1 VSEKIQAPRGTFDVL
16 PAEASARARVA
27 ATAAAIL
34 GRAGYGRIS
43 TPIFEQTEL
52 FARGVGEGTD
62 IVRKEMF
69 TFTDQGGRDLTLR
82 PEATAPIV
90 RAYIEHG
97 MHREPQPVRLW
108 CQGPFFRH
116 ERPQAGR
123 FRQFEQ
129 IDAEAIGSDS
139 PMVDAELII
148 LLDELFRELGVPGV
162 ALRLSSLGTP
172 ASRAAYRDEL
182 REYLRGREA
191 ELAADVRDRIDEN
204 PLRAFDAKDEGT
216 REVLATAPTMLERLD
231 EADAEHLDQVRR
243 LLEHAGVSYELDGT
257 LVRGLDYYTRTVFEF
272 ESDVLDAQARTI
284 GAGGRYDGL
293 SAQLGGPEAPA
304 CGWAAG
310 VERILLAVGEPP
322 PEPGADV
329 FVAAEAEQRE
339 RAFALVRELRSAGLR
354 AEMDLADRSIK
365 GQMRQA
371 DRVRARRTVILSADG
386 EAQLRDMS
394 SGEQA
399 GLDLARAVEVLSS

>member
-231 EADAEHLDQVRR
+231 EADAEHLDLVRR